1 MTLHRLGGAVP
12 FLATG
17 VTEKRTEQNKSDKEQ
32 TKKNAAE
39 AALRF
44 GDILR

>member
-1 MTLHRLGGAVP
+1 MQASAGGR
-12 FLATG
+12 
-17 VTEKRTEQNKSDKEQ
+17 KRMQPRANRTDEPKKREA
-32 TKKNAAE
+32 KKNAAE

>member
-1 MTLHRLGGAVP
+1 MQPDASECSRARESGRQA
-12 FLATG
+12 
-17 VTEKRTEQNKSDKEQ
+17 EKREA
-32 TKKNAAE
+32 KKNAAE